1 MSIFYLLTV
10 VAMLVTFMLLKKSN
24 EKLNVVVWCILS
36 LIMYLGLN
44 IAVCM
49 IFGVLGVTTNLLF
62 LSIVNLVISLVL
74 LICIVKKK
82 EVQSYTFKWYDF
94 IAVAIICLITCYISV
109 KQYTPLSDTI
119 ANASV
124 DASMHYSAA
133 THFADEMKVLSKID
147 NKTGYNFKTMQTGA
161 YINTGILMNVAR
173 SIMPNF
179 KDFQTFKIFEV
190 LMFTLNNLL
199 FYVLIADRIE
209 KKKSNYIAAIVFT
222 ILYSF
227 AYTYTSL
234 LYGFSYLSVSIAFA
248 SMIFYMARVYEE
260 GNVKTLVVDKLIVIA
275 CIGLIFSYCL
285 FVPCMYAFIC
295 IYVFIVDSRKKDEK
309 TYLKILHKNTIAL
322 TAVLLLVTILS
333 ICYLVIPTFTD
344 SDQNRLTDA
353 IGFVGQ
359 TYTQLFVDFV
369 FYIPLAILFVYK
381 TIKNKKL
388 NMETV
393 ALCLLLFQTLLELF
407 GVVKGF
413 VSAYYYYKIYF
424 ILYILFV
431 TIAVDV
437 YSSINDNKELKAMLT
452 GYLVLWCLIVCGTL
466 YRVEPRLQAKSPMM
480 INDYKMQKLAGIYY
494 DTNIEAEA
502 NINVSCIVD
511 ANRVRMGESLKDIEG
526 INLKN
531 ILVGGMNPTHKAWL
545 YVLSGIESGGQ
556 KIDDLQVAKVETT
569 VEEFLEEEDK
579 EFFVLFTADKYED
592 TDDYTVVFENEAGVV
607 LKKTH

>member
-1 MSIFYLLTV
+1 MSIFYLLTTI
-10 VAMLVTFMLLKKSN
+10 AMLVTFVLLKKAN
-24 EKLNVVVWCILS
+24 EKLNIVTWCILA

-49 IFGVLGVTTNLLF
+49 VFGVMGVTTNLLF
-62 LSIVNLVISLVL
+62 LSIVNTVIAAVF
-74 LICIVKKK
+74 IIVMVKTK

-133 THFADEMKVLSKID
+133 THFADNMKVLSKID

-161 YINTGILMNVAR
+161 YINTGILMAVAR
-173 SIMPNF
+173 ELVPSMHDF
-179 KDFQTFKIFEV
+179 KIFKIFEV
-190 LMFTLNNLL
+190 MMFTVNNLA
-199 FYVLIADRIE
+199 FYMLISDKLKN
-209 KKKSNYIAAIVFT
+209 KKDFVVATVF
-222 ILYSF
+222 ILLYSF

-248 SMIFYMARVYEE
+248 SMIFYLARVYEE
-260 GNVKTLVVDKLIVIA
+260 GVVSTLVVDKLIVIA

-295 IYVFIVDSRKKDEK
+295 IYVFIVDSRKLNEK
-309 TYLKILHKNTIAL
+309 KYFKILHKNTIAL
-322 TAVLLLVTILS
+322 TSVLLLVTILS

-369 FYIPLAILFVYK
+369 FYIPLAIFFIAK
-381 TIKNKKL
+381 TIKNKKA

-393 ALCLLLFQTLLELF
+393 AFLIILFQTLLELI
-407 GVVKGF
+407 GVVIGF

-424 ILYILFV
+424 IIYILFV
-431 TIAVDV
+431 AMAVSV
-437 YSSINDNKELKAMLT
+437 YTDSDNSKDLKAMLI
-452 GYLVLWCLIVCGTL
+452 GYLVVFCLIICGTL

-511 ANRVRMGESLKDIEG
+511 ANRVKMGESLRDIEG

-569 VEEFLEEEDK
+569 VDEFLKDDEK

>member
-1 MSIFYLLTV
+1 
-10 VAMLVTFMLLKKSN
+10 MLFRSV
-24 EKLNVVVWCILS
+24 IA
-36 LIMYLGLN
+36 YLGFN
-44 IAVCM
+44 ILICM
-49 IFGVLGVTTNLLF
+49 VFGNLGCTTNLVF
-62 LSIVNLVISLVL
+62 LSVMNLIVAFVCILKIFKDKTIQKFKFRWFDLVMCVIVL
-74 LICIVKKK
+74 
-82 EVQSYTFKWYDF
+82 
-94 IAVAIICLITCYISV
+94 LITCYISV

-133 THFADEMKVLSKID
+133 THFADNMKVLAKID

-161 YINTGILMNVAR
+161 YINTGILMSVAR
-173 SIMPNF
+173 ELVPSYHDF
-179 KDFQTFKIFEV
+179 KTFKIFEV
-190 LMFTLNNLL
+190 MMFTLNNLA
-199 FYVLIADRIE
+199 FYMLISDKLKN
-209 KKKSNYIAAIVFT
+209 KKDYIVATVF
-222 ILYSF
+222 ILLYSF

-437 YSSINDNKELKAMLT
+437 YSNINDNKELKAMLT